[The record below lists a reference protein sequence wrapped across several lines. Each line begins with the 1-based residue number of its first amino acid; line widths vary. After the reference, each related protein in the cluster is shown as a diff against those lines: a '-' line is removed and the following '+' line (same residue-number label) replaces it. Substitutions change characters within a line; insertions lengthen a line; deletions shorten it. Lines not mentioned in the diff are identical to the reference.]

1 MAGVRMSMSKIREV
15 LRLTHELGLSV
26 RQECDRRL
34 EPFLGAQILG
44 DRDVDV
50 LGPGDEIE
58 KELVLDECHR
68 QLDAIN
74 EAMDA
79 AVRRGQFVRGRVI
92 DLSPAAARAIGGG
105 DLTQVSLRVGG

>member
-1 MAGVRMSMSKIREV
+1 MSMSKIREV